1 MMKISID
8 GPKGS
13 GKSTICES
21 LRQKYD
27 MRHEYISYKH
37 VYTPEQY
44 GSIINVYDDRP
55 VNLQRD
61 LIMERGILSSW
72 VYTWSRDGVMK
83 CEDWYK
89 PNTLRDFTSVIEQFD
104 VYAILYSSDHE
115 VLRSRIS
122 NRQASTGKGFHLG
135 EIEAFDLT
143 MSNRMFECWGRIFSE
158 DLGLNNVLLL
168 DIARPRDAQE
178 YHELILDHGRSL
190 GADTVPFDPLG

>member
-37 VYTPEQY
+37 
-44 GSIINVYDDRP
+44 
-55 VNLQRD
+55 
-61 LIMERGILSSW
+61 
-72 VYTWSRDGVMK
+72 
-83 CEDWYK
+83 
-89 PNTLRDFTSVIEQFD
+89 NTLRDFTSVIEQFD
-104 VYAILYSSDHE
+104 VYTILYSSDHDL
-115 VLRSRIS
+115 LRSRIS

-168 DIARPRDAQE
+168 DI
-178 YHELILDHGRSL
+178 
-190 GADTVPFDPLG
+190 